1 MKKFTLQETT
11 TLALMLSMIFV
22 LSTLEG
28 MFPPLPYH
36 MRFGLSNVVTM
47 YALFFI
53 GRRAAFT
60 LAGLKSLSVLLMR
73 GFVAGLLSLS
83 GGVLSL
89 LVIALLA
96 AVWRNASYFL
106 LSVAGAVTH
115 NMAQLAVA
123 SWLTSTNLLLS
134 FFPVMTMTL
143 AGMLA
148 GSLTAVLLHVVMPLF
163 KRAPAAAAQNAQ
175 NSQT

>member
-1 MKKFTLQETT
+1 
-11 TLALMLSMIFV
+11 
-22 LSTLEG
+22 

-53 GRRAAFT
+53 GARAAFT

-73 GFVAGLLSLS
+73 GFIAGLLSLS
-83 GGVLSL
+83 GGGLAL
-89 LVIALLA
+89 LVIALWA

-106 LSVAGAVTH
+106 LSVAGAITH
-115 NMAQLAVA
+115 NMAQLAAA
-123 SWLTSTNLLLS
+123 SWLTSSSLLLS
-134 FFPVMTMTL
+134 LFPVMILT
-143 AGMLA
+143 GILA
-148 GSLTAVLLHVVMPLF
+148 GSLTAALLRVVMPLF
-163 KRAPAAAAQNAQ
+163 KT

>member
-1 MKKFTLQETT
+1 MKKFTLRETT

-22 LSTLEG
+22 LSALEG

-53 GRRAAFT
+53 GARAAFT

-106 LSVAGAVTH
+106 LSVAGAITH
-115 NMAQLAVA
+115 NMAQLAAA
-123 SWLTSTNLLLS
+123 SWLTSSSLLLS
-134 FFPVMTMTL
+134 LFPVMILT
-143 AGMLA
+143 GILA
-148 GSLTAVLLHVVMPLF
+148 GSLTAALLRVVMPLF
-163 KRAPAAAAQNAQ
+163 KT
-175 NSQT
+175 NSRT

>member
-1 MKKFTLQETT
+1 MKKFTLRETT

-22 LSTLEG
+22 LSALEG

-53 GRRAAFT
+53 GARAAFT

-73 GFVAGLLSLS
+73 GFIAGLLSLS

-106 LSVAGAVTH
+106 LSVAGAITH
-115 NMAQLAVA
+115 NMAQLAAA
-123 SWLTSTNLLLS
+123 SWLTSSSLLLS
-134 FFPVMTMTL
+134 LFPVMILT
-143 AGMLA
+143 GILA
-148 GSLTAVLLHVVMPLF
+148 GSLTAALLRVVMPLF
-163 KRAPAAAAQNAQ
+163 KT
-175 NSQT
+175 NSRT

>member
-1 MKKFTLQETT
+1 MKKFTLRETT
-11 TLALMLSMIFV
+11 TLALMLSLIFV
-22 LSTLEG
+22 LSMIEG
-28 MFPPLPYH
+28 MFPPLPFH

-53 GRRAAFT
+53 GRHAAFT

-73 GFVAGLLSLS
+73 GPAAGLLSLS
-83 GGVLSL
+83 GGVFSL

-96 AVWRNASYFL
+96 AAWKSASYFL

-123 SWLTSTNLLLS
+123 SWLMSTNLLLLL
-134 FFPVMTMTL
+134 FPVMAL
-143 AGMLA
+143 AGVLA
-148 GSLTAVLLHVVMPLF
+148 GSLTAVLLRVAMPLF
-163 KRAPAAAAQNAQ
+163 RNIPGVSVQRAPT
-175 NSQT
+175 SRT

>member
-1 MKKFTLQETT
+1 MKKFTLRETT

-22 LSTLEG
+22 LSALEG

-53 GRRAAFT
+53 GARAAFT

-106 LSVAGAVTH
+106 LSVAGAITH
-115 NMAQLAVA
+115 NMAQLAAA
-123 SWLTSTNLLLS
+123 SWLTSSSLLLS
-134 FFPVMTMTL
+134 LFPVMTLT
-143 AGMLA
+143 GILA
-148 GSLTAVLLHVVMPLF
+148 GSLTAALLRVVMPLF
-163 KRAPAAAAQNAQ
+163 KT

>member
-1 MKKFTLQETT
+1 MKKFTLHETT

-22 LSTLEG
+22 LSALEG
-28 MFPPLPYH
+28 MFPPLPYN

-53 GRRAAFT
+53 GTRAAFT

-73 GFVAGLLSLS
+73 GFIAGLLSLS

-96 AVWRNASYFL
+96 TVWRNASYFL

-123 SWLTSTNLLLS
+123 SWLTSNTLLLS
-134 FFPVMTMTL
+134 LFPVMALT
-143 AGMLA
+143 GILA
-148 GSLTAVLLHVVMPLF
+148 GSLTAVLLRVVMPLF
-163 KRAPAAAAQNAQ
+163 KRAPASAQNAQ
-175 NSQT
+175 HSRT